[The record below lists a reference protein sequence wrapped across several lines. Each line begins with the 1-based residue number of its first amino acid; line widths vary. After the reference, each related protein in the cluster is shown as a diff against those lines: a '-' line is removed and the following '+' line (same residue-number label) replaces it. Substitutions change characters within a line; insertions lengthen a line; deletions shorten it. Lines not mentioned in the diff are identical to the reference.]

1 MRISDDLA
9 GKVVDAYRAN
19 PLLGALFMMNVIT
32 LLGFGGYLW
41 DKDSKTAKYVLQ
53 MQADMKELRIEAMRA
68 TLECAHQPQPQYILP
83 QAQIPQVVPLP
94 PRRPK

>member
-1 MRISDDLA
+1 MTISDDLA
-9 GKVVDAYRAN
+9 GKVVDAYRAH
-19 PLLGALFMMNVIT
+19 PLLGALFLMNVIT
-32 LLGFGGYLW
+32 LLGFGFYLW
-41 DKDSKTAKYVLQ
+41 DKDTKTAKYVLQ

-83 QAQIPQVVPLP
+83 QAQIPQVAPLP